1 MRIAALVVVLA
12 WLVVTAWAWLRAPG
26 KQAADQF
33 AGIWRLPWGKQFFV
47 DFLGLEVVL
56 ALWMLVHANEQGTM
70 ASAVVCIATMPLLG
84 ALSPALYWLLH
95 GL

>member
-1 MRIAALVVVLA
+1 MDVAAIVVVAA
-12 WLVVTAWAWLRAPG
+12 WLAVTAWAWLRAPG

-47 DFLGLEVVL
+47 DFFGLETVL
-56 ALWMLVHANEQGTM
+56 ALWMLSHAVEQGTVGT
-70 ASAVVCIATMPLLG
+70 AIACIVTMPLLG
-84 ALSPALYWLLH
+84 ALSPAVYWLLN